1 MNDEFF
7 ITKFILLVLLILL
20 LLLLL
25 ILVLL
30 VLVALFCYLDVYK
43 RPATPWSLIIVYF
56 IINFP
61 PLQNI
66 PIVPPPPLIS
76 DRLIINVPYF
86 SITIHGIVFC
96 LLW

>member
-43 RPATPWSLIIVYF
+43 RPATP
-56 IINFP
+56 
-61 PLQNI
+61 
-66 PIVPPPPLIS
+66 
-76 DRLIINVPYF
+76 
-86 SITIHGIVFC
+86 
-96 LLW
+96 